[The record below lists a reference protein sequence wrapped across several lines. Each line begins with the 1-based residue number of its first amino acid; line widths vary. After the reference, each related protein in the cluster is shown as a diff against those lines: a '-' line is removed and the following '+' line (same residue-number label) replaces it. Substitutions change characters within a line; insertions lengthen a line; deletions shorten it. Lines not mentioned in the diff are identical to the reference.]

1 MKTPSWQTDA
11 QICRGRELGWCQ
23 NKLLLPK
30 SLCILGEGT
39 MMLEQPDCILFV
51 IKQSNEVTLNN
62 AKIIEW
68 KKKTLRGPGDIT
80 QPPHSQI
87 YFQKSKEIVTMQA
100 RLSDISVVHTGR
112 MTSWWS
118 PLEVRSRAKEEDKL
132 RASRDPWCYLRIL
145 QGMRQGWG
153 RPTARLTMLALP
165 LFSFSSH
172 FDLMARGQTLP
183 EG

>member
-1 MKTPSWQTDA
+1 MLKSAKGESWDDVRTNSYFPSLYAYW
-11 QICRGRELGWCQ
+11 GREPWCWNNQ
-23 NKLLLPK
+23 TTFYLWSNSQMKSPWIMEKLL
-30 SLCILGEGT
+30 SG
-39 MMLEQPDCILFV
+39 
-51 IKQSNEVTLNN
+51 
-62 AKIIEW
+62 
-68 KKKTLRGPGDIT
+68 KKKPLRGPGDIT

-118 PLEVRSRAKEEDKL
+118 PMEVRSRAKQEDKL

-153 RPTARLTMLALP
+153 RPMARLTMLALP

-172 FDLMARGQTLP
+172 FDLMARGRSLP